1 MGCQRCGSQASAG
14 RLPARGRCLLARALA
29 PGRQGGRVCPGASP
43 TVPTAQSVTFSAT
56 AFTPV
61 LTSTLHLPEP
71 VRQPGPLWLLRSR
84 HPLPRTTRVPSNCRS
99 REMMG
104 PESWVGG
111 RCRGAGTAGRVLTP
125 PRPRRLPRNCTPLS
139 VSVAVRASAVS
150 VSDHEG
156 QKQKNKQKNHKTKNQ
171 TKKDVKIQAT
181 QKPTKPRCIHHRQV
195 SRARG
200 TAARSPP
207 PGHALPTPAGG
218 APEGGASVF

>member
-1 MGCQRCGSQASAG
+1 MGQEAQVGCQRCGSQASAG

-125 PRPRRLPRNCTPLS
+125 PSPAAASPKLHAPLCFCCSESFCRLRLGPRR
-139 VSVAVRASAVS
+139 A
-150 VSDHEG
+150 
-156 QKQKNKQKNHKTKNQ
+156 KTKKQ
-171 TKKDVKIQAT
+171 TKKSQNK
-181 QKPTKPRCIHHRQV
+181 KPNKKRC
-195 SRARG
+195 
-200 TAARSPP
+200 
-207 PGHALPTPAGG
+207 
-218 APEGGASVF
+218 